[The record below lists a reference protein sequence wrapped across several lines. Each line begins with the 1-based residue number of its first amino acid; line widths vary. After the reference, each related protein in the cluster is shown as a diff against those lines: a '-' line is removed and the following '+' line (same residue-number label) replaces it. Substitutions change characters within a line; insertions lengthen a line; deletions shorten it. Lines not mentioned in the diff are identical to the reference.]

1 MLGKKA
7 ATLHKRMFQPVHKK
21 GLLISVGPVSFQ
33 KLGITNNFR
42 MRLKKSCLLD
52 VNIFLLTCLKNLI
65 AIAIESN
72 YYLKNGT
79 CSFNFCKQLDMQSEL
94 TVCLCLFFEMVNDIF
109 RFDILE

>member
-7 ATLHKRMFQPVHKK
+7 AILHKRMFQPVNKK

-42 MRLKKSCLLD
+42 MRLKKLCLVD
-52 VNIFLLTCLKNLI
+52 VNIFQLTCLKNWI
-65 AIAIESN
+65 A
-72 YYLKNGT
+72 

-94 TVCLCLFFEMVNDIF
+94 TVCLCLFFEMVNDIL